1 MGGSRNSVI
10 RHAAGDRPPALVL
23 LYHVEKT
30 GGSTVKDWL
39 KRNVNPA
46 RGLSQRLDAL
56 FEYGQARCFLVSQ
69 FGGPG
74 GILDGPGFTKSLS
87 SMGQKPCDV
96 QLVGDEPFPSG
107 LNSVGGRVDWRNVS
121 EPVWR
126 TMRVGLEFHSN
137 SKGEFLG
144 AVLPRVGALRKAYA
158 EYGGR
163 VVTATLLREPVSQIF
178 SAWHMWPP
186 KDKLGNLTM
195 TFPTWMRRVEGA
207 QAGLIALKQQPIT
220 GGNRTLLSVFTGFAP
235 PSVGMHNPFRCAPL
249 AQARAALAAFDVV
262 AVTECIPLLTAAIEL
277 RLRMPAD
284 TPAQRTI
291 RGGIRCARPP
301 CHEMVNRPI
310 TAGPKTPIGRSSHEW
325 SFEALN
331 ASSRRTLLELAVCDL
346 VLYRDAVRRAQA
358 IVDEL
363 APLYSVREDAALF
376 TGAAC
381 PAALRATHVNY
392 SEVGEEERACERE
405 SRLNGSALVTCAPN
419 IAPSARDA
427 QLISARDRQLKRA
440 GSASVERIAIDSLA
454 VS

>member
-1 MGGSRNSVI
+1 M
-10 RHAAGDRPPALVL
+10 
-23 LYHVEKT
+23 
-30 GGSTVKDWL
+30 
-39 KRNVNPA
+39 
-46 RGLSQRLDAL
+46 
-56 FEYGQARCFLVSQ
+56 
-69 FGGPG
+69 
-74 GILDGPGFTKSLS
+74 
-87 SMGQKPCDV
+87 
-96 QLVGDEPFPSG
+96 
-107 LNSVGGRVDWRNVS
+107 
-121 EPVWR
+121 
-126 TMRVGLEFHSN
+126 
-137 SKGEFLG
+137 
-144 AVLPRVGALRKAYA
+144 LPRVGALRKAYA

-195 TFPTWMRRVEGA
+195 SFPTWMRRVEGA
-207 QAGLIALKQQPIT
+207 QAGLIALKQQPIS
-220 GGNRTLLSVFTGFAP
+220 GSNRSLLSVFTGFAP

-363 APLYSVREDAALF
+363 APLYSVRDRRRALH
-376 TGAAC
+376 GRRV
-381 PAALRATHVNY
+381 PRRA
-392 SEVGEEERACERE
+392 
-405 SRLNGSALVTCAPN
+405 
-419 IAPSARDA
+419 ARDPR
-427 QLISARDRQLKRA
+427 QLLGGGRGGARVRARVAPQRLGARDVRTEHCAVGARRA
-440 GSASVERIAIDSLA
+440 APQRARSPAQAGWEC
-454 VS
+454 